1 MYQTIKYPQQLR
13 ERRGQEHRNQE
24 KKIICFL
31 LLNYYLKFLISRLK
45 FKLQDL

>member
-1 MYQTIKYPQQLR
+1 MIKYPQQLR
-13 ERRGQEHRNQE
+13 ERVGQEHRNQGE
-24 KKIICFL
+24 KKKICFL